1 MLRRRLRPF
10 ILLSA
15 CLLLVAGLG
24 ACGKFGKPELSP
36 AQAQAAVQSFI
47 DARNPVCQTF
57 FATWPVQ
64 ITDYERRNN
73 SYHAQRLAALQAA
86 GLVRYD
92 PGAILP
98 GSVQKPSRA
107 NARDFIATKV
117 YSLSELGQAAYR
129 APTAQ
134 SPGDGKFCYGKKV
147 IAHIVQVSPV
157 ETQSKEAVATVR
169 FVYDLQDLAPWAAT
183 PALLEVFPTMARE
196 IAGIGQETE
205 LHVVWRDKSWRVD
218 PIASLQ

>member
-1 MLRRRLRPF
+1 MLRLRPLF
-10 ILLSA
+10 TLSA
-15 CLLLVAGLG
+15 SLLLVAGLG

-36 AQAQAAVQSFI
+36 AQAQGAVQSFI

-57 FATWPVQ
+57 FAKWPVQ

-73 SYHAQRLAALQAA
+73 SYHAQRITALEAA

-92 PGAILP
+92 RGAILP

-117 YSLSELGQAAYR
+117 YSLTELGQAAYR
-129 APTAQ
+129 SNA
-134 SPGDGKFCYGKKV
+134 DEGKFCYGKKV
-147 IAHIVQVSPV
+147 IASIASVTPV
-157 ETQSKEAVATVR
+157 DTQGKEPVASVR
-169 FVYDLQDLAPWAAT
+169 FVYDLQDLAPWVAT
-183 PALLEVFPTMARE
+183 PALLEVFPTMSRE
-196 IAGIGQETE
+196 IAGMGQETE
-205 LHVVWRDKSWRVD
+205 LQLVWRDKSWRVD